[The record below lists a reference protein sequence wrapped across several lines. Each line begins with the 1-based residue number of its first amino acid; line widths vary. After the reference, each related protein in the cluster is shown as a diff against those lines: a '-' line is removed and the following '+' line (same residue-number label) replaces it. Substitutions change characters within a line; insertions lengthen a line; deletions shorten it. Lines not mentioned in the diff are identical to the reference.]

1 MGCPSGSLEDKNA
14 ERNADNGSLSCEVF
28 KGIKDSV
35 HQGQLCDVFELRPVI
50 SGQLGLSLTMAST
63 TNVKLF
69 VLHLGQW
76 MLVS

>member
-1 MGCPSGSLEDKNA
+1 MGCSSGSLEDKNA
-14 ERNADNGSLSCEVF
+14 ERNADNGSLSCDVS

-35 HQGQLCDVFELRPVI
+35 HQGQLCGVFQLRPVI
-50 SGQLGLSLTMAST
+50 SGQLGLLLTMAST
-63 TNVKLF
+63 TNVKPF